1 MPDARTRDR
10 TRRDRAVAATCGD
23 RPATDAARDVRLPGR
38 PVMLRTGEA
47 AS

>member
-23 RPATDAARDVRLPGR
+23 RPATDAARTSASP
-38 PVMLRTGEA
+38 A
-47 AS
+47 AP

>member
-10 TRRDRAVAATCGD
+10 TRRDRAVAVTCGD